1 LLEFCIVGTVLQ
13 RNPVNG
19 TWDFQDCLR
28 DTLPD
33 SAFPALLRS
42 VLVFDRF
49 VVDDGD
55 IELPGCVAG
64 HLIA

>member
-1 LLEFCIVGTVLQ
+1 MLQ
-13 RNPVNG
+13 RVPVNG
-19 TWDFQDCLR
+19 IWDFQYCLR
-28 DTLPD
+28 DTHSD

-42 VLVFDRF
+42 VLVSDRF